1 MSTDFNIKPVGAPV
15 AAPIVQ
21 HVSEAIQH
29 AVATELPAS
38 QSVAAVDSSAR
49 ASTDSAAVRISIS
62 NASVSNQVV
71 IDRDAR
77 AVVYQVID
85 TRTSQVVKQFPE
97 EAVLRRRAYFHALDL
112 TKDAPTRLSATDRHR
127 LKRSGSDG
135 LRNRCAM
142 PGGTSAREADQRA
155 SRRPGRDRSVRWRDR

>member
-21 HVSEAIQH
+21 HVSEAAQH

-49 ASTDSAAVRISIS
+49 ANTDSAAVRVSIS
-62 NASVSNQVV
+62 NASVSNQSNQVV

-97 EAVLRRRAYFHALDL
+97 EAVLRRRAYFHTLDL
-112 TKDAPTRLSATDRHR
+112 TKDAPTRLRATDR
-127 LKRSGSDG
+127 K
-135 LRNRCAM
+135 A
-142 PGGTSAREADQRA
+142 
-155 SRRPGRDRSVRWRDR
+155 

>member
-21 HVSEAIQH
+21 PISEAAHH

-38 QSVAAVDSSAR
+38 QSVVASDAGAR
-49 ASTDSAAVRISIS
+49 ASDSEAVRVSIS

-77 AVVYQVID
+77 SVVYQVVD
-85 TRTSQVVKQFPE
+85 NRTSLVVKQFPE

-112 TKDAPTRLSATDRHR
+112 TRDAPTRLLATDV
-127 LKRSGSDG
+127 K
-135 LRNRCAM
+135 A
-142 PGGTSAREADQRA
+142 
-155 SRRPGRDRSVRWRDR
+155 